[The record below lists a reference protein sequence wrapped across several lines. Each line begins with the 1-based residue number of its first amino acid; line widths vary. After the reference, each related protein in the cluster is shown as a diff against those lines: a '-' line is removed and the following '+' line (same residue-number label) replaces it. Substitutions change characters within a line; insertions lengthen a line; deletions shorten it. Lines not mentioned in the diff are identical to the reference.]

1 MVGDVALSIEQ
12 LTVEVEGRE
21 ILHNI
26 HLVMKLGETHVLF
39 GPNGS
44 GKTTLL
50 MTIMGFPKYRV
61 TKGKIVFK
69 GQDITM
75 LSPDERARLGIG
87 MSFQRPPVVRGVKM
101 RDMLAACLRGRENG
115 ERINQLTEKANLAD
129 FLDREIN
136 YGFSGGEI
144 KRSEL
149 LQLLAQKP
157 TLTLID
163 EPESGVDLVNIAL
176 IGELLNSLLEKDCP
190 IPERKCTGLIITHT
204 GHILDY
210 VNARTGYVMCGG
222 VIGCEGDSREIL
234 ATIREGLPGM
244 YQMFSK
250 EGSKWL
256 RWYRLR
262 NIKIKPEQQKPSQR
276 HSVRI

>member
-1 MVGDVALSIEQ
+1 VAHDVALSIEQ

-21 ILHNI
+21 ILHGIN
-26 HLVMKLGETHVLF
+26 LEMALGETHVLF

-69 GQDITM
+69 GQDVTM
-75 LSPDERARLGIG
+75 LPLDERARLGIG
-87 MSFQRPPVVRGVKM
+87 MSFQRPPVVRGVKT
-101 RDMLAACLRGRENG
+101 RDMVAACLRGRAQKES
-115 ERINQLTEKANLAD
+115 ISQLAEKANLAD

-149 LQLLAQKP
+149 MQLLAQKP
-157 TLTLID
+157 ELTLID

-176 IGELLNSLLEKDCP
+176 IGELINELLEKDCP
-190 IPERKCTGLIITHT
+190 ILERKCMGLIITHT

-210 VNARTGYVMCGG
+210 VNARTGYVMCNGL
-222 VIGCEGDSREIL
+222 VGCEGAPREIL
-234 ATIREGLPGM
+234 ATIREKG
-244 YQMFSK
+244 YQECVACF
-250 EGSKWL
+250 L
-256 RWYRLR
+256 RRR
-262 NIKIKPEQQKPSQR
+262 TS
-276 HSVRI
+276 SG

>member
-1 MVGDVALSIEQ
+1 MGDIALSIEK
-12 LTVEVEGRE
+12 LAVEVEGRE

-26 HLVMKLGETHVLF
+26 NLEMKPGETHVLF

-50 MTIMGFPKYRV
+50 MAIMGFPRYRI
-61 TKGKIVFK
+61 TKGKIIFE

-75 LSPDERARLGIG
+75 LPLDERARLGIG
-87 MSFQRPPVVRGVKM
+87 MSFQRPPVVRGVKT
-101 RDMLAACLRGRENG
+101 RDMVTACLKGREQ
-115 ERINQLTEKANLAD
+115 EESISQLADKADLAD

-149 LQLLAQKP
+149 MQLLAQRPK
-157 TLTLID
+157 LTLID

-176 IGELLNSLLEKDCP
+176 IGELINGLLEKDCP
-190 IPERKCTGLIITHT
+190 ILERRCMGLIITHT

-210 VNARTGYVMCGG
+210 VNARTGYVMCDG
-222 VIGCEGDSREIL
+222 VIGCVGDPHEIL
-234 ATIREGLPGM
+234 TTIREKG
-244 YQMFSK
+244 YEECIKCF
-250 EGSKWL
+250 L
-256 RWYRLR
+256 RRTPR
-262 NIKIKPEQQKPSQR
+262 G
-276 HSVRI
+276 